1 VPKAKPLSHEMV
13 RAAVAKTKSN
23 KAAARYTN
31 CSYIHWKKWAKMYEA
46 TEPGYPNLFEQHKN
60 QSGKG
65 IPKFLSNGNP
75 RKDFALLD
83 LIEGRIDPSSFNPAK
98 IKYRLIQEGYLPEE
112 CSTCGFHERRVLDY
126 KMPLIMHFKDGNKQ
140 HYRLENIQL
149 LCYNCYYLYQGD
161 LFTGKQ
167 IEGMEDHVSKNE
179 SKVDWEVDDY
189 TQARLK
195 ELGLYD
201 SKPNTDDPY
210 DLVSKF

>member
-1 VPKAKPLSHEMV
+1 MPKAKPFTKEQIKAAMSQTLSV
-13 RAAVAKTKSN
+13 R
-23 KAAARYTN
+23 AAARYLN
-31 CSYIHWKKWAKMYEA
+31 CSYHHLKKWMKFYKSDKEEYD
-46 TEPGYPNLFEQHKN
+46 TLFDEHLN

-98 IKYRLIQEGYLPEE
+98 IKYRLIQEGYIQEE
-112 CSTCGFHERRVLDY
+112 CTSCGFHERRVLDY
-126 KMPLIMHFKDGNKQ
+126 KMPLIMNFKDGNKQ

-149 LCYNCYYLYQGD
+149 LCYNCYYLQIGD

-167 IEGMEDHVSKNE
+167 LEGMEDHVSKNE

-189 TQARLK
+189 TQQRLK

-201 SKPNTDDPY
+201 SKPVDDG
-210 DLVSKF
+210 SEFISRF

>member
-1 VPKAKPLSHEMV
+1 MPKAKHLGKEMIL
-13 RAAVAKTKSN
+13 AAMAKTKSN
-23 KAAARYTN
+23 KAASRYLN
-31 CSYIHWKKWAKMYEA
+31 CSYIHYKKWAKMYEA

-98 IKYRLIQEGYLPEE
+98 IKYRLIQEGYLQEE
-112 CSTCGFHERRVLDY
+112 CSSCGFHERRVLDY
-126 KMPLIMHFKDGNKQ
+126 KMPLIMNFKDGNKQ

-149 LCYNCYYLYQGD
+149 LCYNCYYLQIGD

-167 IEGMEDHVSKNE
+167 LEGMEDHVSKNE
-179 SKVDWEVDDY
+179 SQVDWEVDDY
-189 TQARLK
+189 TQQRLK

-201 SKPNTDDPY
+201 SKPKDDDPY
-210 DLVSKF
+210 DLVSRF